1 MTQTAQ
7 IRLLLF
13 LAALTCLTALI
24 GAWLVSAPSAR
35 NVSVEGAFGWL
46 DEQKPG
52 ELTLHIHL
60 VNLKDSDE
68 MVVGVDTG
76 DGRLGRMCETY
87 KSCADK
93 MSAKLAKSA
102 ETVLS
107 PSSGAYITLASAA
120 GRPFEDG
127 EVTLIEL
134 VLESGQR
141 VPVDVKVRKR

>member
-7 IRLLLF
+7 IRLLLS

-35 NVSVEGAFGWL
+35 NVAVEGAFGWL
-46 DEQKPG
+46 DEKKPD

-68 MVVGVDTG
+68 MVVGVATDEG
-76 DGRLGRMCETY
+76 QLGRMCETY

-93 MSAKLAKSA
+93 VSAKLAKSA

-107 PSSGAYITLASAA
+107 PSSGAYITLASAD
-120 GRPFEDG
+120 RPFEDG

>member
-13 LAALTCLTALI
+13 LAALTCLTALT

-46 DEQKPG
+46 DEKKPG

-68 MVVGVDTG
+68 MVVGVTTDEG
-76 DGRLGRMCETY
+76 QFGRMCETY

-93 MSAKLAKSA
+93 VSARLPKSA

-107 PSSGAYITLASAA
+107 PASGAYITLASAK
-120 GRPFEDG
+120 RPFEDG

-134 VLESGQR
+134 VLASGQR

>member
-46 DEQKPG
+46 DEHNPD
-52 ELTLHIHL
+52 ELMLHIHL
-60 VNLKDSDE
+60 VNLKNSDE
-68 MVVGVDTG
+68 TVVGVDAD

-93 MSAKLAKSA
+93 VSARLAKSA

-107 PSSGAYITLASAA
+107 PSSGAYITLASAN
-120 GRPFEDG
+120 RPFEDG

-134 VLESGQR
+134 VLASGQR